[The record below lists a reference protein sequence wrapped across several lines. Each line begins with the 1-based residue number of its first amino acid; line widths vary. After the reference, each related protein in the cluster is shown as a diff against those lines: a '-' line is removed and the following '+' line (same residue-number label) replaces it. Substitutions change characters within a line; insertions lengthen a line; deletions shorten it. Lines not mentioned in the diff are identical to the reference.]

1 MCNLKSKIMGKRL
14 IHSNEIHLLSEAEIK
29 AAVRKMVESLGLAAG
44 SMEGF
49 DIYKVVDIY
58 FRNLDKRHEINT
70 MLKVVEDPVYCGEE
84 EQIRETVE
92 AEE

>member
-1 MCNLKSKIMGKRL
+1 MGKRL

-29 AAVRKMVESLGLAAG
+29 AAVRKMVEELGLAAG

-49 DIYKVVDIY
+49 DIYKVVQAY
-58 FRNLDKRHEINT
+58 FRDLEKRHEINRT
-70 MLKVVEDPVYCGEE
+70 LRIVEDTVYYGED
-84 EQIRETVE
+84 EQIREVAE

>member
-1 MCNLKSKIMGKRL
+1 MGRL
-14 IHSNEIHLLSEAEIK
+14 IHSNEVHLLNEAEIK

-49 DIYKVVDIY
+49 DIYKVVQKY
-58 FRNLDKRHEINT
+58 FRDLDKRHEIN
-70 MLKVVEDPVYCGEE
+70 LLLGIVEDPAYCGEE
-84 EQIRETVE
+84 EQAREVAE

>member
-1 MCNLKSKIMGKRL
+1 MGRL
-14 IHSNEIHLLSEAEIK
+14 IHSNEVHLLNEAEIK

-49 DIYKVVDIY
+49 DIYKVVQKY
-58 FRNLDKRHEINT
+58 FRDLDKRHEINQ
-70 MLKVVEDPVYCGEE
+70 LLRIVEDPVYCGEE
-84 EQIRETVE
+84 EQAREVAE

>member
-1 MCNLKSKIMGKRL
+1 MGRL
-14 IHSNEIHLLSEAEIK
+14 IHSNEVHLLKEAEIK

-49 DIYKVVDIY
+49 NIYKVVDVY
-58 FRNLDKRHEINT
+58 FRDIEKRHEINRS
-70 MLKVVEDPVYCGEE
+70 LRIVEDPVYCGEE
-84 EQIRETVE
+84 EQAREVAE

>member
-1 MCNLKSKIMGKRL
+1 MGRL
-14 IHSNEIHLLSEAEIK
+14 IHSNEVHLLKEAEIK

-49 DIYKVVDIY
+49 DIYKVAQAY
-58 FRNLDKRHEINT
+58 FRDLEKRHEIN
-70 MLKVVEDPVYCGEE
+70 LLLQIVEDPVYCGEE
-84 EQIRETVE
+84 EQVRETAE